1 MIQVRYNIFETN
13 SSSCHKLIVPFEQSF
28 IVPKSVRLTK
38 GHSNGIDFLID
49 ELEEDTNYHDAWIRL
64 LYASGVEEII
74 YNGSNDYIRT
84 AIEINKDVTEVGG
97 LPYLRGSKGRLPR
110 QVYLLIL
117 FGENTQYLEHA
128 YSDER
133 EPEEK
138 DGQHFVFTW

>member
-28 IVPKSVRLTK
+28 TVPKTVRLTK

-49 ELEEDTNYHDAWIRL
+49 ELEDTNFHDAWIRL

-74 YNGSNDYIRT
+74 YNGSDDSLRN
-84 AIEINKDVTEVGG
+84 AIEINKDVTEFGD
-97 LPYLRGSKGRLPR
+97 LPYLSGSHGRLPR

-117 FGENTQYLEHA
+117 FGESTQYLEHA

>member
-28 IVPKSVRLTK
+28 TVPKTVRLAK
-38 GHSNGIDFLID
+38 GQTNGIDFLID
-49 ELEEDTNYHDAWIRL
+49 ELEDTNFHNAWIRL

-74 YNGSNDYIRT
+74 YNGSDDSLRY
-84 AIEINKDVTEVGG
+84 AIEINKDATEVGD
-97 LPYLRGSKGRLPR
+97 LPWISGSNGRLPR

>member
-13 SSSCHKLIVPFEQSF
+13 SSSCHKLIVPSEQSF
-28 IVPKSVRLTK
+28 TVPKSVRLTK
-38 GHSNGIDFLID
+38 GQTNGIDFLID
-49 ELEEDTNYHDAWIRL
+49 ELEDTTYPDDWIRL

-74 YNGSNDYIRT
+74 YNGSNNYIRH
-84 AIEINKDVTEVGG
+84 AIEINKGVTEFGD
-97 LPYLRGSKGRLPR
+97 LPWLPTSRGRFPR

-128 YSDER
+128 YSDEK

>member
-28 IVPKSVRLTK
+28 TVPKSVRLTK
-38 GHSNGIDFLID
+38 GYTNGIDFLMD
-49 ELEEDTNYHDAWIRL
+49 ELEDTYVADAWIRL

-74 YNGSNDYIRT
+74 YNGSNDSIRH
-84 AIEINKDVTEVGG
+84 AIEINKGVTEFGD
-97 LPYLRGSKGRLPR
+97 LPWLPTSGGRLPR

-128 YSDER
+128 YSDEK

>member
-1 MIQVRYNIFETN
+1 MIQVRYSIFETN

-28 IVPKSVRLTK
+28 TVPKTVRLTK

-49 ELEEDTNYHDAWIRL
+49 ELEDIHFQDYWIRL

-74 YNGSNDYIRT
+74 YNGSDDCLRN
-84 AIEINKDVTEVGG
+84 AIEINKDVTEFGD
-97 LPYLRGSKGRLPR
+97 LPWISGSNGRLPR